1 MAIKSDIMAAALRKS
16 STPLAHSNS
25 GNGNLRPETLGV
37 TRREGSPE
45 RANPTAET
53 GSPRTGYGNVALFPT
68 HGNHVGLRGS
78 RPLARA
84 FANRDVFDLTPHFE
98 ARRLHIPELRR
109 ANPALERPAQLARP
123 QLQSRRRRRIS
134 VRRIRGPE
142 RRRAGFKP
150 LLGGHGSPWWRVHFS
165 PTPYAIFTFVKLLIC
180 RV

>member
-68 HGNHVGLRGS
+68 RGNHVDLRG
-78 RPLARA
+78 
-84 FANRDVFDLTPHFE
+84 
-98 ARRLHIPELRR
+98 
-109 ANPALERPAQLARP
+109 
-123 QLQSRRRRRIS
+123 
-134 VRRIRGPE
+134 
-142 RRRAGFKP
+142 
-150 LLGGHGSPWWRVHFS
+150 LGGRRTSRQGGSISLSYAGR
-165 PTPYAIFTFVKLLIC
+165 TPP
-180 RV
+180 

>member
-68 HGNHVGLRGS
+68 HGNHVDLRGFQ
-78 RPLARA
+78 PLTSAVQAPARLTGSSLRSSSSGVGNHVGTRGLPGGA
-84 FANRDVFDLTPHFE
+84 RSLAKPVCGGRRGKSEVFTAHPKS
-98 ARRLHIPELRR
+98 HIKV
-109 ANPALERPAQLARP
+109 
-123 QLQSRRRRRIS
+123 I
-134 VRRIRGPE
+134 
-142 RRRAGFKP
+142 
-150 LLGGHGSPWWRVHFS
+150 
-165 PTPYAIFTFVKLLIC
+165 
-180 RV
+180 